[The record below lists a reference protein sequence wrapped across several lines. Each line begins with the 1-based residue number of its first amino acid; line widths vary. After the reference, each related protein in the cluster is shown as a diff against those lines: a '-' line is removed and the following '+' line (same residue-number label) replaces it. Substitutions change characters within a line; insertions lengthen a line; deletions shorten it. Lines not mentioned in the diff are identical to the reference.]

1 MGYFDNI
8 RNTRRIIT
16 STEVPLEE
24 LEFRMS
30 LVNGERLNEKAS
42 LTREYMTL
50 LSMFAHDVD
59 FSNEKYQDFNLI
71 LMHISVLINNYEEL
85 DEIDKMAL
93 KKMIVFLGL
102 NIGAPI
108 SYLSVFEDMRRSRE
122 LYISY
127 NKLKRLGVI
136 APKKLMHTYRVLT
149 IKLGRYPSLLKDIII
164 NKNKFTADEMYL
176 NNNYKLEDM
185 RVDLS
190 NENTKIY
197 YNKLTDLKVKN
208 HRSNKRIQFTK
219 YAHIDRLIDEVLL
232 EYINPDFIYEK
243 EDYLFLQMMITYLEI
258 ILLEN
263 PSYDDV
269 YELMI
274 RENYIDEL
282 MDYETLIKTDS
293 FNLKYFQR
301 RFYGFGKTKRK

>member
-1 MGYFDNI
+1 
-8 RNTRRIIT
+8 
-16 STEVPLEE
+16 
-24 LEFRMS
+24 
-30 LVNGERLNEKAS
+30 
-42 LTREYMTL
+42 MTL

-71 LMHISVLINNYEEL
+71 LMHISVLINDYEEL

-197 YNKLTDLKVKN
+197 YNKLAAKILSCEGVIDYTNLTVNGSSSNIITIPTDNV
-208 HRSNKRIQFTK
+208 
-219 YAHIDRLIDEVLL
+219 AVIDE
-232 EYINPDFIYEK
+232 IN
-243 EDYLFLQMMITYLEI
+243 ITTNVGVANE
-258 ILLEN
+258 
-263 PSYDDV
+263 
-269 YELMI
+269 
-274 RENYIDEL
+274 
-282 MDYETLIKTDS
+282 
-293 FNLKYFQR
+293 
-301 RFYGFGKTKRK
+301 